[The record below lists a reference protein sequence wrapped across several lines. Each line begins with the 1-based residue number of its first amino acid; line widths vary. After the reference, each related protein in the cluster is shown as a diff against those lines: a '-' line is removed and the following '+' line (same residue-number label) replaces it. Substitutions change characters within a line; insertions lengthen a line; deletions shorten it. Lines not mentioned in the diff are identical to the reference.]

1 MSLEARVQLSR
12 GAFTLDVALSAAPGE
27 TIGLLGPNG
36 SGKSTLVEALAGLLT
51 LESGEI
57 TLDGNAIERPA
68 DRIRLAPQERPF
80 GVMFQGLWLFPHLDV
95 LENVA
100 FGPRARGVSRRDARS
115 RAEQLMTRL
124 ELSALAARKPSELS
138 GGEAQRVALARA
150 LAVEPRV
157 LLLDEPLSA
166 LDLEARP
173 RTRSLLQQMLQEFD
187 GVRLVITHDPLEAL
201 LFADRLVILENGRI
215 VQSGP
220 ADLVRRRPLTP
231 YVAGLSGVTLL
242 RGRLRRVNGTP
253 ELDVDG
259 LRLSVPHLDVAAAS
273 ADVAAASAVLATVPP
288 EAVRLTTAKPGSD
301 GGVLLAGEIE
311 GIELASHRSLV
322 RLQTRPRL
330 CAAVPTE
337 SVSRQGLRPGLR
349 VWASIDASAIDVYSS

>member
-1 MSLEARVQLSR
+1 M
-12 GAFTLDVALSAAPGE
+12 
-27 TIGLLGPNG
+27 
-36 SGKSTLVEALAGLLT
+36 EALAGLIP

-57 TLDGNAIERPA
+57 SLDGKPIERPE
-68 DRIRLAPQERPF
+68 DGLRLAPQERPF

-100 FGPRARGVSRRDARS
+100 FGPRARGVSRREARA
-115 RAEQLMTRL
+115 RAERLMARL
-124 ELSALAARKPSELS
+124 ELSALAARKPPELS

-201 LFADRLVILENGRI
+201 LFADRLVILEDGRI

-220 ADLVRRRPLTP
+220 ADLVRRRPRTP

-242 RGRLRRVNGTP
+242 RGRLLHVNGTP
-253 ELDVDG
+253 ELSVEG
-259 LRLSVPHLDVAAAS
+259 LQLSVPHSDLAGN
-273 ADVAAASAVLATVPP
+273 SAVLATVPP
-288 EAVRLTTAKPGSD
+288 EAVRLTTNPPGE
-301 GGVLLAGEIE
+301 GAGVMLAGEIE
-311 GIELASHRSLV
+311 GIELSFDRSLV
-322 RLQTRPRL
+322 RLRTQPPL

-337 SVSRQGLRPGLR
+337 SISRQGLRPGLR
-349 VWASIDASAIDVYSS
+349 VWASIDARAIDVYPG

>member
-12 GAFTLDVALSAAPGE
+12 GAFALDVDLSAAAGE

-36 SGKSTLVEALAGLLT
+36 SGKSSLVEALAGLLK

-57 TLDGNAIERPA
+57 SLDGRAIERPA
-68 DRIRLAPQERPF
+68 DGLRLAPQERPF
-80 GVMFQGLWLFPHLDV
+80 GVMFQGLWLFPHLNV
-95 LENVA
+95 LENVS
-100 FGPRARGVSRRDARS
+100 FGPRARGVPRSQARA

-124 ELSALAARKPSELS
+124 ELTALAERKPSELS

-201 LFADRLVILENGRI
+201 LFADRLVILEGGRI

-220 ADLVRRRPLTP
+220 ADLVRRRPRTP

-242 RGRLRRVNGTP
+242 RGQLRHVNATP
-253 ELDVDG
+253 ELRVEG
-259 LRLSVPHLDVAAAS
+259 LALSVPHSDVAQGN
-273 ADVAAASAVLATVPP
+273 VLATLPP
-288 EAVRLTTAKPGSD
+288 EAVRLTTERPGPDD
-301 GGVLLAGEIE
+301 GYLLAGEIE
-311 GIELASHRSLV
+311 SIELASHRSLV
-322 RLQTRPRL
+322 RLRTRPRL

-349 VWASIDASAIDVYSS
+349 VWARIDVRSIDVYPS

>member
-1 MSLEARVQLSR
+1 MSLEARVRLSR
-12 GAFTLDVALSAAPGE
+12 GTFALDVDLSAAAGE

-51 LESGEI
+51 LQSGEI
-57 TLDGNAIERPA
+57 TLDGRPIERPE
-68 DRIRLAPQERPF
+68 DGIRLAPQERPF
-80 GVMFQGLWLFPHLDV
+80 GVMFQGLWLFPHLSV
-95 LENVA
+95 LENVC
-100 FGPRARGVSRRDARS
+100 FGPRARGLPQREARD
-115 RAEQLMTRL
+115 RAERLMARL

-201 LFADRLVILENGRI
+201 LFADRLVILEGGRI

-220 ADLVRRRPLTP
+220 ADLVRRRPRTP

-242 RGRLRRVNGTP
+242 RGQLRDVHGTP
-253 ELDVDG
+253 ELSVEG
-259 LRLSVPHLDVAAAS
+259 LQLSVPHVDIPRGHE
-273 ADVAAASAVLATVPP
+273 VLATVPP
-288 EAVRLTTAKPGSD
+288 EAVRLTTAAPGADD
-301 GGVLLAGEIE
+301 GYVLAGEIE
-311 GIELASHRSLV
+311 SVELASHRSLV
-322 RLQTRPRL
+322 RLRTRPRL

-337 SVSRQGLRPGLR
+337 SVSRQGLRPGLH
-349 VWASIDASAIDVYSS
+349 VWAQIDARAIDVYPS

>member
-115 RAEQLMTRL
+115 RAEQLMARL

-201 LFADRLVILENGRI
+201 LFADRLVILEDGRI

-259 LRLSVPHLDVAAAS
+259 LRLSVPHL
-273 ADVAAASAVLATVPP
+273 DVAAASAVLATVPP

>member
-1 MSLEARVQLSR
+1 MSLEARVRLSR

-201 LFADRLVILENGRI
+201 LFADRLVILEDGRI

-242 RGRLRRVNGTP
+242 RGRLRRVNGIP

-259 LRLSVPHLDVAAAS
+259 LRLSVPHL
-273 ADVAAASAVLATVPP
+273 DVAAASAVLATVPP

>member
-1 MSLEARVQLSR
+1 MSLEARVRLSR

-201 LFADRLVILENGRI
+201 LFADRLVILEDGRI

-242 RGRLRRVNGTP
+242 RGRLRRANGIP

-259 LRLSVPHLDVAAAS
+259 LRLSVPHL
-273 ADVAAASAVLATVPP
+273 DVAAASAVLATVPP

>member
-115 RAEQLMTRL
+115 RAEQLMARL

-201 LFADRLVILENGRI
+201 LFADRLVILEDGRI

-259 LRLSVPHLDVAAAS
+259 LRLCVPHL
-273 ADVAAASAVLATVPP
+273 DVAAASAVLATVPP

-349 VWASIDASAIDVYSS
+349 VWASIDTSAIDVYSS

>member
-1 MSLEARVQLSR
+1 MSLEARVRLSR
-12 GAFTLDVALSAAPGE
+12 GAFALDVDLSAAAGE

-36 SGKSTLVEALAGLLT
+36 SGKSTLVEALAGLLA
-51 LESGEI
+51 LQSGEI
-57 TLDGNAIERPA
+57 TLDGRAIERPEEG
-68 DRIRLAPQERPF
+68 IRLAPQERPF
-80 GVMFQGLWLFPHLDV
+80 GVMFQGLWLFPHLNV
-95 LENVA
+95 LENVS
-100 FGPRARGVSRRDARS
+100 FGPRARGLPRREARA
-115 RAEQLMTRL
+115 RAERLMTRL
-124 ELSALAARKPSELS
+124 ELSALAARMPSELS

-201 LFADRLVILENGRI
+201 LFADRLVILEDGRI

-220 ADLVRRRPLTP
+220 ADLVRRRPRTP

-242 RGRLRRVNGTP
+242 RGQLRDVNGTP
-253 ELDVDG
+253 ELSVEG
-259 LRLSVPHLDVAAAS
+259 LHLSVPHVDIAQS
-273 ADVAAASAVLATVPP
+273 REVLATVPP
-288 EAVRLTTAKPGSD
+288 EAVRLTTAAPGAVD
-301 GGVLLAGEIE
+301 GVVLAGEIE
-311 GIELASHRSLV
+311 SVELAYHRSLV
-322 RLQTRPRL
+322 RLRTQPRL

-349 VWASIDASAIDVYSS
+349 IWARIDARAIDVYPS